1 MGKARNIADLL
12 DDNGDVKSASLDNVP
27 ASNNASAL
35 TTGTLPIARIAD
47 DAVTNAKMADDAIDS
62 AQIADG
68 AVDNVHLA
76 TGITASKLTG
86 ALPAISGAS
95 LTNLPSD
102 VTVASSA
109 PSVGAAG
116 ELYYNTT
123 NGALYVS
130 NGTAW
135 GLVSNATPT
144 TTGGTVTIAA
154 IEGGSASFSYNLGT
168 DFTDAENT
176 DAQLTY
182 TLESGTMPT
191 GCTLPSAG
199 NSSFTGSSSF
209 VSSNTNYTWVIRAT
223 DTDNA
228 YVTQSY
234 QQTINT
240 LATFTNLQT
249 TSMPHSGI
257 NVQEAGVRTETGS
270 FTGATDNGAA
280 DQGVGFGWHDGHEGS
295 PADWPAYIAIYV
307 GTAKAVNQLKICVHG
322 NSFGNFEFQGSN
334 NANTSGTFYNTGS
347 WTALTFTSTGSSRTA
362 QNAGGGSSGLSERSV
377 LTFNYT
383 NNTTYTHFRLWIKDN
398 SQQGSS
404 GAASGWATYGWALNR
419 A

>member
-1 MGKARNIADLL
+1 MGKARNLADLL
-12 DDNGDVKSASLDNVP
+12 DSSGN
-27 ASNNASAL
+27 
-35 TTGTLPIARIAD
+35 IANTKLAD
-47 DAVTNAKMADDAIDS
+47 DSIDS

-95 LTNLPSD
+95 LTGIDL
-102 VTVASSA
+102 VTVASSV
-109 PSVGAAG
+109 PSVGTAG
-116 ELYYNTT
+116 ALYYNTT

-144 TTGGTVTIAA
+144 TTGGTVTIPA

-168 DFTDAENT
+168 DFDDSEDT

-199 NSSFTGSSSF
+199 NSSFTGSSSYI
-209 VSSNTNYTWVIRAT
+209 SSNTNYTWVIRAT
-223 DTDNA
+223 DTAGA
-228 YVTQSY
+228 YITQSY

-240 LATFTNLQT
+240 IPNFTNLQT

-257 NVQEAGVRTETGS
+257 NVDEAGIRGGVGNWDAATE
-270 FTGATDNGAA
+270 NGAA
-280 DQGVGFGWHDGHEGS
+280 NTGNGFGWHDGHEGS

-307 GTAKAVNQLKICVHG
+307 GTAKAVNQLKVCIHA

-362 QNAGGGSSGLSERSV
+362 QNAGGGNSGLSEASV

-383 NNTTYTHFRLWIKDN
+383 NNTSYTHYRLWIKDN

-404 GAASGWATYGWALNR
+404 GSYAGWATYGWSLNR